1 MQYIIEIECESR
13 DLLST
18 VDNLLNKLGWKS
30 TGTARRWTG
39 QPMNSED
46 IGYTL
51 SALGTEIENLRD
63 GQLISLIVK
72 RSI

>member
-1 MQYIIEIECESR
+1 MLYILEVQCESR
-13 DLLST
+13 DFLSA
-18 VDNLLNKLGWKS
+18 VDDLLNKLGWKS

-46 IGYTL
+46 ISYTL
-51 SALGTEIENLRD
+51 SALGNEIENLRD
-63 GQLISLIVK
+63 GQLISLSVR